1 MGKSCHLPCGP
12 SPSSAPQ
19 DFSVVLITQAT
30 DPAQGW
36 PEGEHEGGMEEGART
51 PGRAGVSLNL
61 NERWQGAQDGGT
73 HRSPWGTR
81 VPGKRPGSHSLTF
94 SGLWAERQ
102 PAPHFLHQP
111 LC

>member
-61 NERWQGAQDGGT
+61 NERRCGGRALRMGAPTDL
-73 HRSPWGTR
+73 
-81 VPGKRPGSHSLTF
+81 PGAPGFLVR
-94 SGLWAERQ
+94 GLARI
-102 PAPHFLHQP
+102 L
-111 LC
+111 